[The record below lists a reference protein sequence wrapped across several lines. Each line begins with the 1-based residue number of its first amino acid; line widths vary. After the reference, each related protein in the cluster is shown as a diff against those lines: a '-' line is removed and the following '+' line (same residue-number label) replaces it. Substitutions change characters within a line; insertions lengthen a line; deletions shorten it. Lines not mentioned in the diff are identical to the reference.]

1 MAGNQITY
9 AGQGG
14 AEDREKTDLADY
26 SHLMLSSMYSVN
38 ANLVARDGQNKVMYW
53 DNHPVEGGGAMKI
66 LDSTATT
73 MTSPAVT
80 YMSQFGGDDSWK
92 KSAGMSLDGLFV
104 PYDTAFKVRNDG
116 GKDSDLNRPLDDT
129 GFPAFERPYS
139 TAKEGGVDDRVA
151 FKEVGQHEDLG
162 VNAPGPAFITSISLN
177 PFASGHFIARL
188 NKNETLTNPSQVA
201 VGGGFSTDVAT
212 LVDAPTKQKNTARPI
227 GLRGPMVMAGWG
239 YDIYENPVPNL
250 RFDAEYRHNEP
261 GAANYGR
268 QRYVPPPMQAK
279 SVSGMQED
287 HKHFIPVHMRRP
299 DQWKVG
305 PVDLRWDHQRKV
317 WVGGKHNG
325 IYLSKATK
333 CILPQAGLD
342 GNNSFNFGVGGNVNA
357 PGRLYRNPCPTHDCT
372 HTSYFPT
379 SIYYP
384 DIEIYDPEDH
394 NWCGRCRTLGHL
406 TACSDFKDGC
416 APFYDAII
424 LRPIDEVVGKP
435 NTLTECTDKF
445 RKVQGGAPGSRRAG
459 NPCHGW
465 GSSYFGEKEFVNRK
479 IGEDKTWTQHA
490 KAMMYE
496 KIFIE
501 NPLGQGLMVGDAF
514 FSYDTGKRIV
524 YEYERMIDP
533 SCGQT
538 SGTTVT
544 VKEAIPVHI
553 ILQAEF
559 YGMEILSHAGCDR
572 GEMAACSKKFFAQG
586 FATAEDCGPDDDYPQ
601 TAGL

>member
-1 MAGNQITY
+1 MAGNAIPY

-14 AEDREKTDLADY
+14 SEDREKTDLADY
-26 SHLMLSSMYSVN
+26 SHLMLSSVYN
-38 ANLVARDGQNKVMYW
+38 ITENLVARDGSNKVMFW
-53 DNHPVEGGGAMKI
+53 DNHPDYEGGPMKI
-66 LDSTATT
+66 MDSTATT
-73 MTSPAVT
+73 LTSPAVT
-80 YMSQFGGDDSWK
+80 YMSQFPGDSSWE

-104 PYDTAFKVRNDG
+104 PYATNFKVKNDG
-116 GKDSDLNRPLDDT
+116 GKDADLNRPLDDT
-129 GFPAFERPYS
+129 GMPTFERPYS
-139 TAKEGGVDDRVA
+139 SAQLDIVEDRVP
-151 FKEVGQHEDLG
+151 FNEVVGHKDLG
-162 VNAPGPAFITSISLN
+162 INAPSPSFITSVSLN
-177 PFASGHFIARL
+177 PFASGHYVARL
-188 NKNETLTNPSQVA
+188 NKNETITNPSQVA
-201 VGGGFSTDVAT
+201 VGGGYATDVPT
-212 LVDAPTKQKNTARPI
+212 LADAPTDQTNVSRPV

-239 YDIYENPVPNL
+239 YDIYELPVPNL
-250 RFDAEYRHNEP
+250 RFDAEFRHNDP
-261 GAANYGR
+261 GSANYGR
-268 QRYVPPPMQAK
+268 QRYVPTPMQAK
-279 SVSGMQED
+279 TASGMQKD

-305 PVDLRWDHQRKV
+305 PIDLRWDHQRKV
-317 WVGGKHNG
+317 WAGGKHNG

-357 PGRLYRNPCPTHDCT
+357 PGRLYRNPCPTHECT

-394 NWCGRCRTLGHL
+394 NWCGRCRTLGHI
-406 TACSDFKDGC
+406 TACADFKDGC
-416 APFYDAII
+416 SPFYDALI
-424 LRPIDEVVGKP
+424 LRPIDEVVGQP

-445 RKVQGGAPGSRRAG
+445 RKVQGGSPGQRRAG

-465 GSSYFGEKEFVNRK
+465 GSSYFGEKEFINKK

-524 YEYERMIDP
+524 YEYERMVDA

-538 SGTTVT
+538 AGTTVK

-553 ILQAEF
+553 ILQGEF
-559 YGMEILSHAGCDR
+559 YGMEIISHAGCDR